1 MIKNK
6 KAKEIK
12 TLIKSIRLT
21 PKQWELVCKNYGTL
35 RKLVENCLENK

>member
-1 MIKNK
+1 MIKK
-6 KAKEIK
+6 KKTKEIK

-21 PKQWELVCKNYGTL
+21 PTQWAQVCKNYGTL